1 MALNLPRLPQTE
13 PTYAQWQV
21 WWQQVAEAIELQESR
36 QDDAFA
42 ALEAAVAAIAAA
54 QAAADAAQV
63 AADAA
68 DTAAAAADAAASA
81 AQDTA
86 TAITESSAL
95 QSSYIVG
102 APALSGTD
110 AGADVTIAIGA
121 HTRRYPQPD
130 GSNVDVS
137 VNAGNLTGRAYSTL
151 YYIYYDDA
159 ARAGGAVA
167 YQSTTSQT
175 TAAQTGVR
183 HFVGQVL
190 TPAAAAGPTGGNI
203 IGPPG
208 PGQVAL

>member
-1 MALNLPRLPQTE
+1 MPLQLPRLPQTA
-13 PTYAQWQV
+13 PNWPQWQA
-21 WWQQVAEAIELQESR
+21 WWEEVAEAVETS
-36 QDDAFA
+36 FG
-42 ALEAAVAAIAAA
+42 ALEDTVEALAAANAAIAAA
-54 QAAADAAQV
+54 EEAIVLAEEAATTAN
-63 AADAA
+63 
-68 DTAAAAADAAASA
+68 TAAVA

-86 TAITESSAL
+86 TAITEASAL

-102 APALSGTD
+102 APALSATD

-130 GSNVDVS
+130 GSNVDVA
-137 VNAGNLTGRAYSTL
+137 VNAGNITGRAYSTL
-151 YYIYYDDA
+151 YYIYYDDP
-159 ARAGGAVA
+159 ARTGGAVT
-167 YQSTTSQT
+167 YLSTTNQT
-175 TAAQTGVR
+175 TAAQTGTR